1 MALFPSGNDAN
12 RRTLDRSEVPP
23 APASPTGP
31 GGGPPGDHG
40 EHASS
45 PLRFNE
51 STPQD
56 ALARSGFE
64 PEEAEQDVSA
74 SGRGVHEVTKKTDY
88 WFEREVGAI
97 EKQAV
102 TWARLWAEKGLP
114 RHDVPRTEPLEP
126 EQVLAKR
133 CAQVFREWQ
142 LRVRTKMQDAI
153 EEGSQ
158 QVGEDVA
165 TLRATVARL
174 DTLGQELAEREGK
187 IEKIRREI
195 DAAEP
200 TPVRYS
206 PSVSNGVFWTCA
218 ILLVLV
224 EFFTNFPIFRLL
236 LPLDTALEQAAAN
249 AAANV
254 DDTRWLAGLELFSR
268 NLVWNV
274 EAGLVAAV
282 AVIVLVVLGKQLG
295 KSLRPIVVLRESDYP
310 LASRTIRAHRLQH
323 KASLTISALGL
334 VCVLAFLG
342 VTRAHITRTAE
353 SRIAQDSVAL
363 RASQKSLDNANAAN
377 DRTGISAAL
386 TSQQGEEDALH
397 RHQDAA
403 AYARTVEVN
412 NLSIFLLNVGLIA
425 TAAML
430 GFGNAHADLS
440 DRQGEHPDLVKL
452 RDRCAELRR
461 DIVTVDADART
472 AVGRAR
478 SAIGHVQH
486 LLRSHPLRGWESKM
500 KRLEGAIPM
509 FRGENARERG
519 LDPANVRAFDE
530 PATLDLPPLEEAA
543 SFAEPA
549 EFGRLKDELEQLS
562 ARLGHLSARAAQRH
576 PDLAIA

>member
-174 DTLGQELAEREGK
+174 DTLGQE
-187 IEKIRREI
+187 
-195 DAAEP
+195 
-200 TPVRYS
+200 
-206 PSVSNGVFWTCA
+206 
-218 ILLVLV
+218 
-224 EFFTNFPIFRLL
+224 
-236 LPLDTALEQAAAN
+236 
-249 AAANV
+249 
-254 DDTRWLAGLELFSR
+254 
-268 NLVWNV
+268 
-274 EAGLVAAV
+274 
-282 AVIVLVVLGKQLG
+282 
-295 KSLRPIVVLRESDYP
+295 
-310 LASRTIRAHRLQH
+310 
-323 KASLTISALGL
+323 
-334 VCVLAFLG
+334 
-342 VTRAHITRTAE
+342 
-353 SRIAQDSVAL
+353 
-363 RASQKSLDNANAAN
+363 
-377 DRTGISAAL
+377 
-386 TSQQGEEDALH
+386 
-397 RHQDAA
+397 
-403 AYARTVEVN
+403 
-412 NLSIFLLNVGLIA
+412 
-425 TAAML
+425 
-430 GFGNAHADLS
+430 
-440 DRQGEHPDLVKL
+440 
-452 RDRCAELRR
+452 
-461 DIVTVDADART
+461 
-472 AVGRAR
+472 
-478 SAIGHVQH
+478 
-486 LLRSHPLRGWESKM
+486 
-500 KRLEGAIPM
+500 
-509 FRGENARERG
+509 
-519 LDPANVRAFDE
+519 
-530 PATLDLPPLEEAA
+530 
-543 SFAEPA
+543 
-549 EFGRLKDELEQLS
+549 
-562 ARLGHLSARAAQRH
+562 
-576 PDLAIA
+576 